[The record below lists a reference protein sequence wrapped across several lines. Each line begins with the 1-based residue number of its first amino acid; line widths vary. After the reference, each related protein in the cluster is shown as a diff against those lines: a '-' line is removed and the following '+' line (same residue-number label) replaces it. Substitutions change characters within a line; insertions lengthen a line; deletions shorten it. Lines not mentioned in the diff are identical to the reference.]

1 MQTALKLFIDNVP
14 TLVIEVALI
23 EPILNMFCPTH
34 VISMKTETVASIA
47 AENEEKK
54 SIRDALT
61 RKLTVLNAG
70 ATTCQVYA
78 ARQSAR
84 KLTSTTVQMAS
95 IFIISSSRRA
105 R

>member
-1 MQTALKLFIDNVP
+1 MKLFIDNVP

-34 VISMKTETVASIA
+34 VISMKIETVASIA

-70 ATTCQVYA
+70 AITCQVYA

-84 KLTSTTVQMAS
+84 KLTPNLTTNGQYTHHL
-95 IFIISSSRRA
+95 
-105 R
+105 